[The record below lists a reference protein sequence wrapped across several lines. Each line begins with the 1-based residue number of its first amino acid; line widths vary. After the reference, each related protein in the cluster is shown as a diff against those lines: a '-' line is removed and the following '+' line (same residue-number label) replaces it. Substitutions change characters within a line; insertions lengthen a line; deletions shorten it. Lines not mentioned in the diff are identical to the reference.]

1 MYTQVSPLLPLLPLL
16 HESRTKPKKKSMLRR
31 LMSVEKRPV
40 CNKKKVSDDKFA
52 KEMTQMISNDKL
64 QNLQHKKRWAILQRI
79 LHRMSELPDGRLFKA
94 HQYHCATTLHQL
106 SIRLCPLSLSPDD
119 APTDILSEQPQY
131 YSLP

>member
-1 MYTQVSPLLPLLPLL
+1 
-16 HESRTKPKKKSMLRR
+16 MLRR

-131 YSLP
+131 YSLRGKKKPP

>member
-1 MYTQVSPLLPLLPLL
+1 
-16 HESRTKPKKKSMLRR
+16 MLRR

-106 SIRLCPLSLSPDD
+106 SIRLCPLYHQMMQ
-119 APTDILSEQPQY
+119 ATNLSE
-131 YSLP
+131 SLCKQDTAVNIIRWENDQIQENESWK